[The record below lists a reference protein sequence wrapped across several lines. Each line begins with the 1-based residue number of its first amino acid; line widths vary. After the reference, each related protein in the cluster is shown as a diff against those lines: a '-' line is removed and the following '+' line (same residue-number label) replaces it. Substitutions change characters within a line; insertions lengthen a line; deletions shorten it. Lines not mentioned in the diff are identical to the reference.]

1 MSISAQARLA
11 FAKNRTST
19 GALFKTLPGLRC
31 PGGAPLSAVLG
42 LLVGLML
49 ATSVAAQSFIEPK
62 PSFSPEEVVR
72 IQLDALAANDEPT
85 RNAGIEQV
93 WAFAHPDNRAVTG
106 PLERFTRMIRGAGYD
121 TLINHRSHTVEATG
135 QTDQIAAF
143 EVRVVAR
150 DGNFY
155 AFSWRLG
162 IADID
167 GEKVWMT
174 TRVTPARSTGQQMTY
189 R

>member
-1 MSISAQARLA
+1 MLTFAQARLA
-11 FAKNRTST
+11 FTQSST
-19 GALFKTLPGLRC
+19 IKDVIFRTLPGWRRSH
-31 PGGAPLSAVLG
+31 GASIIAALG
-42 LLVGLML
+42 LLISLMVAPSL
-49 ATSVAAQSFIEPK
+49 AAQSMVEPK
-62 PSFSPEEVVR
+62 PSFSPEDVVR

-93 WAFAHPDNRAVTG
+93 WAFAHPNNRAVTG

-121 TLINHRSHTVEATG
+121 TLIDHRSYTLEAAG
-135 QTDQIAAF
+135 ETDQVAGF

-150 DGNFY
+150 DGNLY

-167 GEKVWMT
+167 GQEVWMT
-174 TRVTPARSTGQQMTY
+174 TRVTPARSTGEQMTS